1 MIPKT
6 PRERLAQQLD
16 LDRPYMVKAD
26 SYYRGDQ
33 PLAYL
38 DPAVA
43 DRLRGRLSPIVVNW
57 PRVVVDALEERLDV
71 EGFRTSPDATTDAEL
86 WRIWQANNLD
96 EASEQAHLDA
106 LVLGRSYVMVWA
118 GADPRTPR
126 ITVESALQT
135 IVERDPATGMI
146 VAGLKRWLDLY
157 GYGHALVFT
166 PDSVEE
172 YQTRTPQM
180 DTSTL
185 DTGPGMWEL
194 VNATPNPLG
203 MVPIVPIVNRARV
216 MAPEGESELADVMPL
231 ADAVN
236 KLATDM
242 MVSAEYHAQPRRWIT
257 GLIGEGST
265 RDQAREAGAA
275 VETVWENARASKLW
289 IAPGEGTRFG
299 QFPEASLDNFTGAI
313 RMLTQQIAAI
323 TGLPP
328 HYLGLTTDNPAS
340 ADAIRSAES
349 VLVSRAR
356 RRQRAWSGSWEA
368 VMRLAVFIR
377 DGRYPTELDGL
388 ETIWRSPETATIA
401 QSADAAVKLY
411 AAGIVDQQAALE
423 DLDYSPAAIA
433 RLTESDT
440 VIAPEGVLA

>member
-16 LDRPYMVKAD
+16 LDRPVMQRAER
-26 SYYRGDQ
+26 YYHGDQ

-43 DRLRGRLSPIVVNW
+43 EHMRGRLRPIVVNW
-57 PRVVVDALEERLDV
+57 PRVVVDSLEERLDV
-71 EGFRTSPDATTDAEL
+71 DGFRTSPESTSDAEL

-96 EASEQAHLDA
+96 ETSGQAHLDA

-118 GADPRTPR
+118 SSDPATPR

-135 IVERDPATGMI
+135 VVEHDPATGM
-146 VAGLKRWLDLY
+146 VTAGLKRWIDLD

-166 PDSVEE
+166 RETVDEFVTRNPHMDS
-172 YQTRTPQM
+172 
-180 DTSTL
+180 STL

-194 VNATPNPLG
+194 TSSSRNPLG

-216 MAPEGESELADVMPL
+216 MEPYGESELADVMPL

-236 KLATDM
+236 KCATDM
-242 MVSAEYHAQPRRWIT
+242 MTSAEYHAQPRRWIT
-257 GLIGEGST
+257 GLVDSRST
-265 RDQAREAGAA
+265 RDQADEVSAA
-275 VETVWENARASKLW
+275 VERVWENARASKLW
-289 IAPGEGTRFG
+289 IAPGPDTKFG
-299 QFPEASLDNFTGAI
+299 QFPEASLDNFIGAI
-313 RMLTQQIAAI
+313 RMFTQQIAAI
-323 TGLPP
+323 SGLPP

-356 RRQRAWSGSWEA
+356 RRQRAWGGSWEQ

-377 DGRYPTELDGL
+377 DGRYPTELDAL

-411 AAGIVDQQAALE
+411 AAGIVDRQAALE
-423 DLDYSPAAIA
+423 SLDYSPQSIA
-433 RLTESDT
+433 RLTDT
-440 VIAPEGVLA
+440 ITEGVPA

>member
-1 MIPKT
+1 
-6 PRERLAQQLD
+6 
-16 LDRPYMVKAD
+16 
-26 SYYRGDQ
+26 
-33 PLAYL
+33 
-38 DPAVA
+38 
-43 DRLRGRLSPIVVNW
+43 
-57 PRVVVDALEERLDV
+57 
-71 EGFRTSPDATTDAEL
+71 
-86 WRIWQANNLD
+86 
-96 EASEQAHLDA
+96 
-106 LVLGRSYVMVWA
+106 
-118 GADPRTPR
+118 
-126 ITVESALQT
+126 
-135 IVERDPATGMI
+135 
-146 VAGLKRWLDLY
+146 
-157 GYGHALVFT
+157 
-166 PDSVEE
+166 
-172 YQTRTPQM
+172 M

-194 VNATPNPLG
+194 LNTTPNPLG

-216 MAPEGESELADVMPL
+216 MHPEGESELADVMPL

-275 VETVWENARASKLW
+275 VESVWENARASKLW
-289 IAPGEGTRFG
+289 IAPGPDTRFG

-356 RRQRAWSGSWEA
+356 RRQRAWSGSWEQ

-388 ETIWRSPETATIA
+388 EPIWRSPETATIA
-401 QSADAAVKLY
+401 QSADAAVKL
-411 AAGIVDQQAALE
+411 
-423 DLDYSPAAIA
+423 
-433 RLTESDT
+433 
-440 VIAPEGVLA
+440 